1 MKIKKICVCKTQGG
15 SWARQGDR
23 GTTPLILNPALR
35 GGEWPTPAV
44 KNPGTNQQEAEW
56 DPDPVRTFQ
65 RREKSV
71 DPVRIRTPDRTA
83 CNPDYTLLWQRNL
96 RYLKLTWRKKE
107 DREKRR
113 QIFYVSYAE
122 AMGNTVLL
130 DVGP

>member
-1 MKIKKICVCKTQGG
+1 VG
-15 SWARQGDR
+15 

-35 GGEWPTPAV
+35 GGEWPTPAI

-83 CNPDYTLLWQRNL
+83 CNPVYTLPVAAQFKVPKVNVTGKRGQRDQRPNIL
-96 RYLKLTWRKKE
+96 SATRRRWAILYCLMWV
-107 DREKRR
+107 RE
-113 QIFYVSYAE
+113 VC
-122 AMGNTVLL
+122 
-130 DVGP
+130 